1 MLKKLLPWIMAAI
14 VVAGAVAAFLY
25 FAIPVVEVQRPLRGP
40 AVDAVYATGVVEP
53 VTWAKVTPIVRG
65 RVVELCACEGER
77 ISRGDVL
84 ARLDDEEPRARLK
97 EYEARARFL
106 ESDVARYGKLL
117 SDRVISVQA
126 YERLVSQ
133 FDEVRASIAA
143 AREHLADYTLRAP
156 MAGRVLRQDG
166 EVGEVVEPGDVLFW
180 VGEPTPLWIEADVD
194 EEDIPRVRVGQHTL
208 VKSDAFAGQVLAG
221 TVSQITPKGDP
232 VAKSFRVRIG
242 LPAETPL
249 MIGMTTEINII
260 IREEPGALLV
270 PAEAAVDGR
279 VFVVEGGR
287 ATERS
292 ITPGIKGARWLQIK
306 AGLSEDDAVIV
317 TPPPQ
322 LKAGGRVRVR
332 AAPAPAGP

>member
-1 MLKKLLPWIMAAI
+1 MLKKLLPWLVVI
-14 VVAGAVAAFLY
+14 VLLGAGAVVFWH
-25 FAIPVVEVQRPLRGP
+25 FSIPLVEVQRPVRGP
-40 AVDAVYATGVVEP
+40 AVDAVYATGIVEP

-77 ISRGDVL
+77 VSRGDVL

-97 EYEARARFL
+97 EFEARARFL

-133 FDEVRASIAA
+133 FDEVRAAIAA
-143 AREHLADYTLRAP
+143 ARERLADYTLRSP

-194 EEDIPRVRVGQHTL
+194 EEDIPRVRLGQHTL

-249 MIGMTTEINII
+249 LIGMTTEINII
-260 IREEPGALLV
+260 IREEMGALLV

-279 VFVVEGGR
+279 VFVAEGGR
-287 ATERS
+287 AIERP
-292 ITPGIKGARWLQIK
+292 ITPGIKGARWLQVK
-306 AGLSEDDAVIV
+306 DGLGDGEAVIV
-317 TPPPQ
+317 TPPPK
-322 LKAGGRVRVR
+322 LATGDRIRVR
-332 AAPAPAGP
+332 AAPAAAGS

>member
-1 MLKKLLPWIMAAI
+1 MLRKALPWI
-14 VVAGAVAAFLY
+14 VVAALVAAAAATFWFLS
-25 FAIPVVEVQRPLRGP
+25 IPVVEVQRPVRGP
-40 AVDAVYATGVVEP
+40 AVEAVYATGVVEP

-65 RVVELCACEGER
+65 RVVDLCSCEGQR
-77 ISRGDVL
+77 VSRGDVL

-97 EYEARARFL
+97 EFEARARFL

-133 FDEVRASIAA
+133 FDEVRAAIAA
-143 AREHLADYTLRAP
+143 ARERLADYTLRSP

-194 EEDIPRVRVGQHTL
+194 EEDIPRVRLGQHTL

-249 MIGMTTEINII
+249 LIGMTTEINII
-260 IREEPGALLV
+260 IREEAGALLV
-270 PAEAAVDGR
+270 PAEAAADGR
-279 VFVVEGGR
+279 VFVAEDGR
-287 ATERS
+287 ARERL
-292 ITPGIKGARWLQIK
+292 ITSGIKGARWLQVK
-306 AGLSEDDAVIV
+306 AGLGDDEAVII

-322 LKAGGRVRVR
+322 LAAGDRVRVH
-332 AAPAPAGP
+332 AAPAPASP

>member
-1 MLKKLLPWIMAAI
+1 MLRKALPWI
-14 VVAGAVAAFLY
+14 VVAALVAAAAATFWFLS
-25 FAIPVVEVQRPLRGP
+25 IPVVEVQRPVRGP
-40 AVDAVYATGVVEP
+40 AVEAVYATGVVEP

-65 RVVELCACEGER
+65 RVVDLCSCEGQR
-77 ISRGDVL
+77 VSRGDVL

-97 EYEARARFL
+97 EFEARARFL

-133 FDEVRASIAA
+133 FDEVRAAIAA
-143 AREHLADYTLRAP
+143 ARERLADYTLRSP

-194 EEDIPRVRVGQHTL
+194 EEDIPRVRLGQHTL

-249 MIGMTTEINII
+249 LIGMTTEINII
-260 IREEPGALLV
+260 IREEAGALLV
-270 PAEAAVDGR
+270 PAEAAADGR
-279 VFVVEGGR
+279 VFVAEDGR
-287 ATERS
+287 ARERP
-292 ITPGIKGARWLQIK
+292 ITPGIKGARWLQVK
-306 AGLSEDDAVIV
+306 AGLGDDEAVII

-322 LKAGGRVRVR
+322 LAAGDRVRVH

>member
-1 MLKKLLPWIMAAI
+1 MLKKLLPWL
-14 VVAGAVAAFLY
+14 VVIALLSAGAVVFWHY
-25 FAIPVVEVQRPLRGP
+25 AIPLVEVQRPVRGP
-40 AVDAVYATGVVEP
+40 AVEAVYATGIVEP

-65 RVVELCACEGER
+65 RVVELCACEGECVN
-77 ISRGDVL
+77 RGHVL

-97 EYEARARFL
+97 EFEARARFL

-117 SDRVISVQA
+117 SERVISVQA

-133 FDEVRASIAA
+133 FDEVRAAIAA
-143 AREHLADYTLRAP
+143 ARERLADYTLRSP

-194 EEDIPRVRVGQHTL
+194 EEDIPRVRLGQHTL

-249 MIGMTTEINII
+249 MIGMTTEINVI
-260 IREEPGALLV
+260 IREEAGALLV

-287 ATERS
+287 AIERP
-292 ITPGIKGARWLQIK
+292 ITPGIKGARWLQVK
-306 AGLSEDDAVIV
+306 AGLSDDEAVIV
-317 TPPPQ
+317 TPPIK
-322 LKAGGRVRVR
+322 LATGDRVRVR
-332 AAPAPAGP
+332 AAPAAAGP

>member
-1 MLKKLLPWIMAAI
+1 MLRKALPWL
-14 VVAGAVAAFLY
+14 VVAVLFAAATAAYWFLS
-25 FAIPVVEVQRPLRGP
+25 ILVVEVQRPVRGP
-40 AVDAVYATGVVEP
+40 AVEAVYATGIVEP

-65 RVVELCACEGER
+65 RVVELCSCEGER
-77 ISRGDVL
+77 VSRGDVL

-97 EYEARARFL
+97 ELEARARFL

-117 SDRVISVQA
+117 SDRVISAQA

-133 FDEVRASIAA
+133 FDEVRAAIAA
-143 AREHLADYTLRAP
+143 ARERLADYTLRSP

-194 EEDIPRVRVGQHTL
+194 EEDIPRVRLGQHTL
-208 VKSDAFAGQVLAG
+208 VKSDAFEGQVLTG

-232 VAKSFRVRIG
+232 VAKNFRVRIG

-260 IREEPGALLV
+260 IREEAGALLV

-287 ATERS
+287 AIERP
-292 ITPGIKGARWLQIK
+292 ITPGIKGTRWLQVK
-306 AGLSEDDAVIV
+306 AGLSEDEVVIV
-317 TPPPQ
+317 TPPAK
-322 LKAGGRVRVR
+322 LAAGDRVRVR
-332 AAPAPAGP
+332 VAPATAGS

>member
-1 MLKKLLPWIMAAI
+1 MLRKALPWI
-14 VVAGAVAAFLY
+14 VVAALVAAAAATFWFLS
-25 FAIPVVEVQRPLRGP
+25 IPVVEVQRPVRGP
-40 AVDAVYATGVVEP
+40 AVEAVYATGVVEP

-65 RVVELCACEGER
+65 RVVDLCSCEGQR
-77 ISRGDVL
+77 VSRGDVL

-97 EYEARARFL
+97 EFEARARFL

-133 FDEVRASIAA
+133 FDEVRAAIAA
-143 AREHLADYTLRAP
+143 ARERLADYTLRSP

-194 EEDIPRVRVGQHTL
+194 EEDIPRVRLGQHTL
-208 VKSDAFAGQVLAG
+208 IKSDAFAGQVLAG

-249 MIGMTTEINII
+249 LIGMTTEINII
-260 IREEPGALLV
+260 IREEAGALLV
-270 PAEAAVDGR
+270 PAEAAADGR
-279 VFVVEGGR
+279 VFVAEDGR
-287 ATERS
+287 ARERL
-292 ITPGIKGARWLQIK
+292 ITSGIKGARWLQVK
-306 AGLSEDDAVIV
+306 AGLGDDEAVII

-322 LKAGGRVRVR
+322 LAAGDRVRVH
-332 AAPAPAGP
+332 AAPAPASP